1 MDHLHRKNEEDQPTK
16 KIVSKKE
23 AFQGKWLRFILTEHQ
38 IRNGSTKTYEYVE
51 RTTRKGV
58 LDGVSIV
65 GIMGFPKSNQKPKL
79 VIVANFRPPVNQFVL
94 EFPAGL
100 VDSEGNGLD
109 DAVRE
114 LQEETGLIP
123 TKVIDILEHEGI
135 QGIPQVGPIT
145 FSDPWKST
153 ENEKLVLVEVDGDD
167 EANVNAKQ
175 NLEDDEDILVH
186 LIDMTPS
193 IWKDIV
199 NLAKEKGYGIESKL
213 YTFAVAFALG
223 KKLFK

>member
-1 MDHLHRKNEEDQPTK
+1 MTIFTK
-16 KIVSKKE
+16 ILSKKE
-23 AFQGKWLRFILTEHQ
+23 VFQGKSLRVILAQHLV
-38 IRNGSTKTYEYVE
+38 RNGNAKAYEYVE
-51 RTTRKGV
+51 RTTRVGY

-65 GIMGFPKSNQKPKL
+65 GVMGFPKSNQIPKL
-79 VIVANFRPPVNQFVL
+79 ITVANFRPPVNQFVL
-94 EFPAGL
+94 EFPGGL
-100 VDSEGNGLD
+100 VDCEGSGLD

-114 LQEETGLIP
+114 LHEETGLIP

-153 ENEKLVLVEVDGDD
+153 ENEKLILVEVDGDD

-175 NLEDDEDILVH
+175 RLEDDEDILVH

-193 IWKDIV
+193 IWKDIM
-199 NLAKEKGYGIESKL
+199 NLATEKDYGIETKL
-213 YTFAVAFALG
+213 YAFAMAFALG